1 MLTIHSLRLPCSR
14 DTFVNWL
21 SLSVHPPETRQD
33 QTYRDDSDAAT
44 FKQTLPDLTPD
55 EPSEALGF
63 PPLGKEEGRCDHD
76 VPKSQT
82 EPPAVENKE
91 PQSQPTEEP
100 ATPTAE
106 EGTAADAGSD
116 ESPGKSPSKKKKK
129 FRTPSFLKKSKKKSD
144 S

>member
-1 MLTIHSLRLPCSR
+1 LLGSRCPRDRSELTG
-14 DTFVNWL
+14 
-21 SLSVHPPETRQD
+21 SLSVRPLETQQD

-44 FKQTLPDLTPD
+44 LKRTLPDLTPD
-55 EPSEALGF
+55 EPSEALSF
-63 PPLGKEEGRCDHD
+63 PPLGKEEGRCDED
-76 VPKSQT
+76 VSKSQT
-82 EPPAVENKE
+82 ESPAAADKE
-91 PQSQPTEEP
+91 PPPQPAEEA

>member
-1 MLTIHSLRLPCSR
+1 MLKSTCYHKRQ
-14 DTFVNWL
+14 
-21 SLSVHPPETRQD
+21 QD
-33 QTYRDDSDAAT
+33 QTYKDDSDAAT

-63 PPLGKEEGRCDHD
+63 PPLGKEEGRCDED

-82 EPPAVENKE
+82 ESPAVENKE
-91 PQSQPTEEP
+91 PQPQPAEE
-100 ATPTAE
+100 AVTPPAE
-106 EGTAADAGSD
+106 EGPAADAGSD